1 MANNN
6 ELGRSIREMKS
17 LGEWKSKT
25 VVQEKKAIGI
35 KTPLE
40 KGQLKGETLFKMHF
54 NIIDQIKDNL
64 KNLVMTQKGE
74 RLGFPD
80 YGTSL
85 RTIYSNASLSDDQIA
100 GLASEEI
107 KLVVNKYMPNISL
120 SEFYSSEVDKNNFS
134 RGKDFIDSQ
143 GSVAVTDS
151 SSINTKNKS
160 NPVFSKIYKIVI
172 DFSIPLLNSENNSII
187 LFINNAI

>member
-1 MANNN
+1 MSKNY
-6 ELGRSIREMKS
+6 ELGRSIREIKS
-17 LGEWKSKT
+17 LGDWKHKT
-25 VVQEKKAIGI
+25 IKKENMPIGI

-40 KGQLKGETLFKMHF
+40 KGTLKGESLFKMNF

-85 RTIYSNASLSDDQIA
+85 RTIYSNTTLSDDQVA
-100 GLASEEI
+100 ELASEEI
-107 KLVVNKYMPNISL
+107 KSVVTKYMPNINL
-120 SEFYSSEVDKNNFS
+120 SEFYSNEVDSKNFS
-134 RGKDFIDSQ
+134 LGKDFIDKQ
-143 GSVAVTDS
+143 
-151 SSINTKNKS
+151 SSILIESSPSIEVKNK
-160 NPVFSKIYKIVI
+160 NNTNLNKIYMIKIS
-172 DFSIPLLNSENNSII
+172 FNIPLINSENNTIV

>member
-1 MANNN
+1 MASNN
-6 ELGRSIREMKS
+6 ELGRSIRELKT

-25 VVQEKKAIGI
+25 TVQEKKPIGI

-40 KGQLKGETLFKMHF
+40 KGSLKGETLFKMHF
-54 NIIDQIKDNL
+54 NIVDQIKDNL
-64 KNLVMTQKGE
+64 KNLIMTQKGE

-85 RTIYSNASLSDDQIA
+85 RTIYSNTSLTEDQIA

-107 KLVVNKYMPNISL
+107 KLVVNKYLPNITL

-134 RGKDFIDSQ
+134 RGKDFIDKQ
-143 GSVAVTDS
+143 GSVLVTDS
-151 SSINTKNKS
+151 SSSSTKNKL
-160 NPVFSKIYKIVI
+160 NPSLSKIYKIVI
-172 DFSIPLLNSENNSII
+172 NFNIPLLNSENNSII
-187 LFINNAI
+187 LFINSAI